1 MNENVSNESVTS
13 EALVA
18 RDGELHIRQISAEIA
33 NIYDDLLASNDIMVP
48 DEDREGN
55 EDEAAL
61 YGSTYSEFE
70 DGITEQL
77 ANIVT
82 GVRSSGADTAAA
94 KGTIYESFEALLRK
108 HGITVPGSKDEVFL
122 EMDKEIAKLLSIV
135 AKYPQYPVNNWEY

>member
-1 MNENVSNESVTS
+1 MNESIPNASVTS

-33 NIYDDLLASNDIMVP
+33 NIYDDLLANNDIMVP

-61 YGSTYSEFE
+61 YGSTYAEFE

-82 GVRSSGADTAAA
+82 GVRGSGADTSAA
-94 KGTIYESFEALLRK
+94 KEAIYESFVSLLWRYRVSVPCDKDAL
-108 HGITVPGSKDEVFL
+108 FM
-122 EMDKEIAKLLSIV
+122 EMDKKIAELLAIIAKH
-135 AKYPQYPVNNWEY
+135 PQMPINEWEY